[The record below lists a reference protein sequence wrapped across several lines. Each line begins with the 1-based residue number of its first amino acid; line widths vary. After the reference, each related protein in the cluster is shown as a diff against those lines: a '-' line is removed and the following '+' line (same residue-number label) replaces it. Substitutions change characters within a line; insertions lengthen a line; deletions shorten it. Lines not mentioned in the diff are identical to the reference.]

1 MASSRW
7 VAFGGPARAATNE
20 KGAEAPFS
28 NSLFYWIHQQRRA
41 FTHPRGPQVE
51 RHRHGTLVTGE
62 VAVAALLITPAFTG
76 AADVDGAPANPIAMV
91 AIAATTIIR
100 IVTSCRWSPVRG
112 AALMWPCGLLRGRVE
127 IITGRDV
134 LTELLKD

>member
-1 MASSRW
+1 MQRQKK
-7 VAFGGPARAATNE
+7 
-20 KGAEAPFS
+20 KGRKPLLPT
-28 NSLFYWIHQQRRA
+28 LFFDWIHQQRRV

-76 AADVDGAPANPIAMV
+76 AADVADAPAKPIAMV

>member
-1 MASSRW
+1 MK
-7 VAFGGPARAATNE
+7 
-20 KGAEAPFS
+20 KGRKPLLPT
-28 NSLFYWIHQQRRA
+28 LFFDWIHQQRRV

-76 AADVDGAPANPIAMV
+76 AADVDGAPAKPIAMV

-112 AALMWPCGLLRGRVE
+112 GALMWPCGLLRGRVE

>member
-1 MASSRW
+1 VQRQKK
-7 VAFGGPARAATNE
+7 
-20 KGAEAPFS
+20 KGRKPLLPT
-28 NSLFYWIHQQRRA
+28 LFFDWIHQQRRV

-76 AADVDGAPANPIAMV
+76 AADVGDAPAKPIAMV

-100 IVTSCRWSPVRG
+100 IVTSCRRSPVRG

>member
-1 MASSRW
+1 MQRQKK
-7 VAFGGPARAATNE
+7 
-20 KGAEAPFS
+20 KGRKPLLPT
-28 NSLFYWIHQQRRA
+28 LFFNWFHQQRRV

-76 AADVDGAPANPIAMV
+76 AADVTDAPAKSIAMV